1 LVKSKIISIVLILTL
16 SFIGFTYLL
25 VDSDEVAI
33 ADKGEVKEEDLVMY
47 MFYPEIF
54 KAIKQQYELDED
66 SSIGYGVENYK
77 ISENE
82 ESDFVG
88 YYVLFDVKGFHQDN
102 NENGLRTE
110 IKDTLKFSVTVDEEA
125 KIELIEYLSN
135 GWK

>member
-1 LVKSKIISIVLILTL
+1 MES
-16 SFIGFTYLL
+16 
-25 VDSDEVAI
+25 
-33 ADKGEVKEEDLVMY
+33 
-47 MFYPEIF
+47 
-54 KAIKQQYELDED
+54 
-66 SSIGYGVENYK
+66 YK
-77 ISENE
+77 ISEYE